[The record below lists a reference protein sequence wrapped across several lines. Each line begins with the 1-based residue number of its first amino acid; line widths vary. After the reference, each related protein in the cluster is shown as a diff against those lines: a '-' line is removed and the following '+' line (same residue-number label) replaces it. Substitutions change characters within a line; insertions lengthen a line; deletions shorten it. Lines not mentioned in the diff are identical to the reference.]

1 MNISEH
7 SRVWIYQAN
16 RTLNPGE
23 VEQIQQ
29 KLNRFT
35 SEWLAHGHELL
46 AYSEIRYN
54 QFIIL
59 SVDEQQAGATG
70 CSIDKSVQ
78 FMLELE
84 KEFNI
89 NLFDRFQLAY
99 RDGDKIETINRENFQ
114 NLIHSGKIDAETI
127 VFNNLVSTRKAL
139 ATNWE
144 VQMKDSWHA
153 SVFTLSN
160 GIVKGI

>member
-16 RTLNPGE
+16 RALNPGE

-29 KLNRFT
+29 KLNSFT
-35 SEWLAHGHELL
+35 SEWLAHGNELL
-46 AYSEIRYN
+46 AHSEIRYN

-70 CSIDKSVQ
+70 CSIDKSVK

-99 RDGDKIETINRENFQ
+99 RNGDKIETINRENFQ
-114 NLIHSGKIDAETI
+114 ILIDTAKIDAETI
-127 VFNNLVSTRKAL
+127 VFNNLVSTRKSL
-139 ATNWE
+139 ETNWE
-144 VQMKDSWHA
+144 IPIKDSWHA

-160 GIVKGI
+160 GIVNSL

>member
-16 RTLNPGE
+16 RPLTSQE

-29 KLNRFT
+29 KLDGFT
-35 SEWLAHGHELL
+35 SQWLAHGHELL
-46 AYSEIRYN
+46 AVAEVRYN

-70 CSIDKSVQ
+70 CSIDKSVKL
-78 FMLELE
+78 MLELE
-84 KEFNI
+84 KQFNI

-99 RDGDKIETINRENFQ
+99 RDGENINTCNRAEFEELLRTGSVN
-114 NLIHSGKIDAETI
+114 SETI
-127 VFNNLVSTRKAL
+127 VFNNLISTRKAL
-139 ATNWE
+139 ETNW
-144 VQMKDSWHA
+144 QIPMKNSWHA
-153 SVFTLSN
+153 QVFGTLIN
-160 GIVKGI
+160 A

>member
-16 RTLNPGE
+16 RPLTTQE

-29 KLNRFT
+29 KLNGFT
-35 SEWLAHGHELL
+35 SQWLAHGHELL
-46 AYSEIRYN
+46 AFAEVRYN

-70 CSIDKSVQ
+70 CSIDKSVKL
-78 FMLELE
+78 MLELE

-99 RDGDKIETINRENFQ
+99 RDGEKINTCNRAEFEELLRTGSLN
-114 NLIHSGKIDAETI
+114 SETI
-127 VFNNLVSTRKAL
+127 VFNNLISTRKAL
-139 ATNWE
+139 ETNW
-144 VQMKDSWHA
+144 QIPMKNSWHA
-153 SVFTLSN
+153 QVFGTLIN
-160 GIVKGI
+160 A

>member
-7 SRVWIYQAN
+7 SRVWIYQAD
-16 RTLNPGE
+16 RALNPDE
-23 VEQIQQ
+23 VEQVQQ

-35 SEWLAHGHELL
+35 SQWLAHGHELL

-70 CSIDKSVQ
+70 CSIDKSVKL
-78 FMLELE
+78 MLELE
-84 KEFNI
+84 KEYNI

-99 RDGDKIETINRENFQ
+99 RDGDKIETINREDFQ
-114 NLIHSGKIDAETI
+114 NLIHAGKIGAETI

-139 ATNWE
+139 ETNWE
-144 VQMKDSWHA
+144 IQMKDSWHA
-153 SVFTLSN
+153 SVFTLNADVAKSL
-160 GIVKGI
+160 